1 MNIAK
6 PIYKPSRKAISGFTL
21 IELVVVIIVLGILA
35 VIAAP
40 KFINLKSDANKA
52 LIKGAQGSIKSAVSL
67 FKSKTLTSGNS
78 LTDVVNFSEITGSNH
93 QPWAATATGSGF
105 NAGYA
110 TPPEIF
116 KAAGLDVNDW
126 RYRIY
131 VENGSYAV
139 AATPK
144 NVLDKAQPTAPE
156 VKATNCYV
164 NYHWQ
169 TTGTPE
175 ISFIDTG
182 C

>member
-1 MNIAK
+1 MKTTTNPKYSSAT
-6 PIYKPSRKAISGFTL
+6 AGFTL

-40 KFINLKSDANKA
+40 KFINLKSDANSA
-52 LIKGAQGSIKSAVSL
+52 AIKGAVGSVKSAVSL
-67 FKSKTLTSGNS
+67 FKSKTLTSGSS
-78 LTDVVNFSEITGSNH
+78 LTDVVTFSEITGSNH
-93 QPWAATATGSGF
+93 QPWAATATGTGF

-116 KAAGLDVNDW
+116 KAAGLDVNNW

-139 AATPK
+139 AGAPK
-144 NVLDKAQPTAPE
+144 SILDTAQPTAAE
-156 VKATNCYV
+156 VKATNCYF

-169 TTGTPE
+169 TAGTPS
-175 ISFIDTG
+175 ISSVDTG

>member
-1 MNIAK
+1 MNIRHNSK
-6 PIYKPSRKAISGFTL
+6 PTKNAGFTL
-21 IELVVVIIVLGILA
+21 IELVVVIIVLGVLA

-40 KFINLKSDANKA
+40 KFINLKSDANRA
-52 LIKGAQGSIKSAVSL
+52 AIKSAVGSIKSSVSL
-67 FKSKTLTSGNS
+67 FKSKTLTSGNN
-78 LTDVVNFSEITGSNH
+78 LTDVVTFSEITGSNH
-93 QPWAATATGSGF
+93 QPWAATATGTGF

-139 AATPK
+139 AAAPK
-144 NVLDKAQPTAPE
+144 SILDIAQPTASQ
-156 VKATNCYV
+156 VKATNCYF

-169 TTGTPE
+169 TAGTPT
-175 ISFIDTG
+175 ITAIDTG